1 MSKFYSDSGYQNYLN
16 EALNATANLT
26 AADEQINAINLDQN
40 AQNLD
45 LHAMGIE
52 GLITGLPIGIKGL
65 TELRPTFLAAKE
77 KIGLLKAKLA
87 DLKEKGNVIKAG
99 LEDAPDRIKEA
110 IKSKVAILGEAADEA
125 KSKLQTAAGDL
136 KEHITGKEN
145 SLTSFLD
152 ETKQAITDQIAQ
164 HVEGGL
170 NTLENIHQTVNEIHT
185 NGAERM
191 TDIFNQGIGEFKSQ
205 VAAALPGVEEANNLF
220 EAAKSTITAKV
231 GDLSK
236 DLEDAKSFAGNVKTK
251 AIAGL
256 SDVVDN
262 VKSQGE
268 RIADVKNSLR
278 EGGEEMSAK
287 MGSATNYL
295 SVEDKLKTLKETALS
310 KISEAKGGGTL
321 EDLSREFSFWNK
333 QTPAAIEEAHARL
346 SSQGKLRPYEPNTPL
361 QGKKPTTITTAGD
374 VSNAG
379 ADEESLQY
387 LRRSG
392 TTLERTIVRT
402 PTSTEGEGMLS
413 SIKGFMD
420 NPKASMRQI
429 FSKTSSTEGTPLRV
443 MPTLEEEGTEG
454 ISKLSKYWDATK
466 DYVKSAFGAGETIMQ
481 GAGAL
486 GGAASIEQ
494 IATNFNS
501 MNTSQKVQNIYNAKM
516 VEEAPG
522 VLKDLASGAAKGVNA
537 LAQKA
542 GGGLAEAADR
552 GKLALSEAETGI
564 SKFSASVGEKLGI
577 SVGEEGLI
585 GGLKSA
591 AISGAK
597 SIFGEVATE
606 TALAAVPVVG
616 EIADLGIGL
625 YSLITGIKDLKHNA
639 PAPQATPQLEVQQS
653 VQHGVY

>member
-77 KIGLLKAKLA
+77 KIALLKEKLA
-87 DLKEKGNVIKAG
+87 DLKEKGKVVKAG
-99 LEDAPDRIKEA
+99 LEDAPDKIKEA

-125 KSKLQTAAGDL
+125 KAKLQTAAGDL

-170 NTLENIHQTVNEIHT
+170 NTLENIHQAVNEIHT

-191 TDIFNQGIGEFKSQ
+191 TDIFNEGLDSFKSQ
-205 VAAALPGVEEANNLF
+205 VAAALPSVEEGKNLF

-268 RIADVKNSLR
+268 RLGDIKNSLR
-278 EGGEEMSAK
+278 QGGEQMS
-287 MGSATNYL
+287 SATNYL
-295 SVEDKLKTLKETALS
+295 SIEDKLKTLKETALT
-310 KISEAKGGGTL
+310 KVSEAKGGGSL

-346 SSQGKLRPYEPNTPL
+346 ASQGKLRPYEPNTPL
-361 QGKKPTTITTAGD
+361 QGKKPTTIKTAGD

-387 LRRSG
+387 LRKSG

-494 IATNFNS
+494 IATNFNG

-552 GKLALSEAETGI
+552 GKIALSEAQSGI

-577 SVGEEGLI
+577 NVGEEGLI

-625 YSLITGIKDLKHNA
+625 YSLISGIKDLKHNA

>member
-65 TELRPTFLAAKE
+65 TELRPTFLAARE

-87 DLKEKGNVIKAG
+87 DLKEKGSVIKAG

-125 KSKLQTAAGDL
+125 KAKLQTAAGDL

-170 NTLENIHQTVNEIHT
+170 NTLENIHQAVNEIHT

-220 EAAKSTITAKV
+220 EAAKSTITSKV

-268 RIADVKNSLR
+268 RLGDIKNSLR
-278 EGGEEMSAK
+278 QGGEQMS
-287 MGSATNYL
+287 SATNYL
-295 SVEDKLKTLKETALS
+295 SIEDKLKTLKETALT
-310 KISEAKGGGTL
+310 KVSELKGGGTL

-333 QTPAAIEEAHARL
+333 QTPAAIEEAHSRL

-361 QGKKPTTITTAGD
+361 EGKKPTTITTAGD
-374 VSNAG
+374 VSAVG
-379 ADEESLQY
+379 ADQESLQY

-443 MPTLEEEGTEG
+443 MPTLEEEGTAG

-466 DYVKSAFGAGETIMQ
+466 DYVKSAFSAGDTVMK

-486 GGAASIEQ
+486 GGVASIDQ
-494 IATNFNS
+494 IATNFNT
-501 MNTSQKVQNIYNAKM
+501 MNTGQKVQNIYNAKM
-516 VEEAPG
+516 VEEAPA
-522 VLKDLASGAAKGVNA
+522 VLTDLASGAAKGVST
-537 LAQKA
+537 LAQKV

-552 GKLALSEAETGI
+552 GKLALSEAQSGI

-577 SVGEEGLI
+577 NVGEEGLI

-616 EIADLGIGL
+616 EISDLGIGL